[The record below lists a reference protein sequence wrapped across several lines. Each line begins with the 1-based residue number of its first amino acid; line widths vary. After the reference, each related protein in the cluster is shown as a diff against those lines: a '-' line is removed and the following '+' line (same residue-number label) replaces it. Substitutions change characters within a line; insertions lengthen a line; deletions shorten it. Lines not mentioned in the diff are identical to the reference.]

1 MVRLPEEL
9 LEHIDCMDFCLG
21 AQVTNR
27 LACAVV
33 TCGEIATFSI
43 SKMTAD
49 PAFEEKLY
57 RLLTNDG
64 IEIAVEGS
72 EYYAR

>member
-1 MVRLPEEL
+1 MM
-9 LEHIDCMDFCLG
+9 EHIDSMDFCLG

-27 LACAVV
+27 LVCAAI
-33 TCGEIATFSI
+33 TCGNTATFSI

-57 RLLTNDG
+57 QLLTSDG
-64 IEIAVEGS
+64 IETEVEGS
-72 EYYAR
+72 EYYAH